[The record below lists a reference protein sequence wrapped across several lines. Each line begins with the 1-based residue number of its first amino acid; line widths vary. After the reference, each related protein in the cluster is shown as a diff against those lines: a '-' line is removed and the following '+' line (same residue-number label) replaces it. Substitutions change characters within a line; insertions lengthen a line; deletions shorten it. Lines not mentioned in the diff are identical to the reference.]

1 MWSSHDLDLTQ
12 VNLTQWPHF
21 ETVTAR
27 ASVVVRQRNIDI
39 IYIFNRESD
48 EIHKNSH
55 REQWV
60 SKNCDLI
67 DTYIWNLT
75 LHFEG
80 ELNFQCYNWTLLN
93 TKVQNSNLCFT
104 KISKNWLGIP
114 QCSDFIAF
122 YNMCWKIT
130 EYDTDL
136 FGYEMAAI
144 LKCR

>member
-1 MWSSHDLDLTQ
+1 MWSSNDLDLTQ

-55 REQWV
+55 REQGV
-60 SKNCDLI
+60 SKNCYRI
-67 DTYIWNLT
+67 NTYIWNLT

-80 ELNFQCYNWTLLN
+80 ELKFQCYNWTLLN
-93 TKVQNSNLCFT
+93 TIVQNSNLCFT
-104 KISKNWLGIP
+104 QISKNGLGIP